1 MNLND
6 KQHTVR
12 VLDTNKKI
20 GWPKNDRT
28 RISCNYRENASD
40 TKRIINC
47 KNNRTITDDW
57 CG

>member
-47 KNNRTITDDW
+47 KNNNR
-57 CG
+57 